1 MISTWPERVKE
12 TNITA
17 ELFSHFPAF
26 STGRQTQQPTASL
39 TAVKHS
45 VHTTYTRSRK
55 ERVSSTCRAAAAAAA
70 AAVDYEK

>member
-1 MISTWPERVKE
+1 MISTRPKRVKE

-17 ELFSHFPAF
+17 ELFSHVPAF
-26 STGRQTQQPTASL
+26 SAGRQTQQSTARL
-39 TAVKHS
+39 TAAKHS
-45 VHTTYTRSRK
+45 ERTAYTRSRK